1 LALPLDERDVA
12 EEEARA
18 RLCGFLAFGVVLL
31 RRTTPS
37 SELASSS
44 SSPSSSSSSSSS
56 SLALFAE
63 AGNREGFAPVL
74 VVAVDAGV
82 TATAVVLAGP
92 DGAPRAVVAPCTAS
106 LLAVVAAAVPTAV
119 VILPPVAFVVPR
131 P

>member
-44 SSPSSSSSSSSS
+44 SSPSSSSSSSS
-56 SLALFAE
+56 LALPAK
-63 AGNREGFAPVL
+63 AGNRESFAPVL

-82 TATAVVLAGP
+82 TATAVVLAGT

-106 LLAVVAAAVPTAV
+106 LPVVVAAAVPTAKL
-119 VILPPVAFVVPR
+119 IPSPIAFVAPR